1 MTTYPFAPT
10 ALKRSWNDSQSYTLD
25 IQKFR
30 RNGGIETRT
39 TAYGINIVDD
49 DWSINLVIKSLT
61 DKTTIENF
69 LKELSGKP
77 FWFEARLYKITDYSW
92 NYEAPDIWKLSA
104 SLTHSHRNYTGI

>member
-10 ALKRSWNDSQSYTLD
+10 ALKRSWSDSQSYTLD
-25 IQKFR
+25 IQKSR

-49 DWSINLVIKSLT
+49 DWSLNLVIKSEA

-69 LKELSGKP
+69 IQERRGKP
-77 FWFEARLYKITDYSW
+77 FWFEARLYKITDYSLNW
-92 NYEAPDIWKLSA
+92 EAPDFWKLSVTF
-104 SLTHSHRNYTGI
+104 THSHRNYTGI